1 MSFGCV
7 SQTVDVTP
15 PPATVRTATLDELVE
30 RFSAASSSDSLK
42 STVLMELSV
51 LNDDRD
57 KKRQFTEVKGAVV
70 GRKPGGIRV
79 VAQVPVTGQRAFDMA
94 SDGETFRV
102 YLPWKHLVYEGEN
115 ALDARSEK
123 REQNIRPT
131 HVLEPLLIEA
141 PREDET
147 PVLLNRREGRTS
159 YQILQLLR
167 ARPDGGLWVSRT
179 AWYNRADLTLSRL
192 QILTPEGDVATIARY
207 QEWVETDKG
216 LRPSVVMVD
225 RPLDGYDLSIRL
237 LTPKWDAPVEQ
248 DAFVLEAPKNVEV
261 VPVGSA
267 VPDKA
272 AAAAR

>member
-1 MSFGCV
+1 M

-51 LNDDRD
+51 LNDERD

-115 ALDARSEK
+115 ALDVRSEK

-167 ARPDGGLWVSRT
+167 AKPGGGLWVSRT

-192 QILTPEGDVATIARY
+192 EILTPDGDVATIARY

-216 LRPSVVMVD
+216 LRPSVVAVD

-248 DAFVLEAPKNVEV
+248 DAFVLEAPKNVDV
-261 VPVGSA
+261 VPVGSDI
-267 VPDKA
+267 PEKA